1 VTSAPEI
8 PGHTVTSVL
17 GTGGFAAVYRG
28 WQRAVGREVAIKID
42 NRVLF
47 SERDRRRFFREVTAA
62 GRLSGHPHV
71 IDVYDAGML
80 GDGRPYL
87 VMELCPGGSLND
99 ELRRYGPMSA
109 QRVTS
114 IGVRLADALAAAH
127 AAGVLHR
134 DIKPANILIN
144 QYGVVGLADFGL
156 ASIIAATGEQTV
168 TRDALTPAFAPPES
182 FRSAEPTTAADIYSL
197 AATLYMLLAGRP
209 PRFPAGEP
217 SPGLATIAV
226 LHDRPVEDVP
236 GAPPELMAILRRG
249 LAADP
254 GQRPATAAA
263 LRDALAALDLPS
275 GGQPAP
281 ARHPTVGRQ
290 PDPGRPAAASGP
302 GSGSAPPPAPATS
315 APRSRDQ
322 APAPQASWTYGQVP
336 APRAAWPP
344 DQSPAPQVSWAPG
357 QVPVPQAAW
366 LPGQASAPG
375 SWPPDQAS
383 APASPTSWA
392 PGLTPPPA
400 SGAAP
405 RPAGSPPGWIPG
417 VPATGDFWSG
427 AGSSQPGGHGTEG
440 TAPSRARMPAGQTG
454 PAGYQA
460 GLGPGHAGDA
470 GYQAD
475 PGPGQTGP
483 GAHGGGAGAGLSAG
497 SGRPGTDPGL
507 YPGAGLVD
515 PATQP
520 PPARRRPVAL
530 AAALGAGLVLVIVAA
545 LFAGAHFLGPGSSPR
560 ASAPG
565 AAQAGQGAGSA
576 SAGSGSAGSG
586 SSGSGSAAAV
596 FGVPTVTSGCPAA
609 ASGTSGARCPSSP
622 ECWAGVVEVAG
633 DVTARSLPCT
643 GDHVWETF
651 AIGILPADTSTS
663 DETIVAKD
671 PAVRAVCSVAVLLRS
686 RSGAAQRIPAA
697 SWMIQVM
704 PPDEAAFGSGARAYR
719 CLAHVLPGPDPVTS
733 QFAR

>member
-42 NRVLF
+42 NRALF

-109 QRVTS
+109 LRVTS
-114 IGVRLADALAAAH
+114 IGMRLADALAAAH

-254 GQRPATAAA
+254 AQRPATAAA

-275 GGQPAP
+275 GGQPTP
-281 ARHPTVGRQ
+281 VRHPTVG
-290 PDPGRPAAASGP
+290 
-302 GSGSAPPPAPATS
+302 
-315 APRSRDQ
+315 
-322 APAPQASWTYGQVP
+322 
-336 APRAAWPP
+336 
-344 DQSPAPQVSWAPG
+344 
-357 QVPVPQAAW
+357 
-366 LPGQASAPG
+366 GQA
-375 SWPPDQAS
+375 SWPPDQAP
-383 APASPTSWA
+383 APASPMSWA
-392 PGLTPPPA
+392 PGQAPPPA
-400 SGAAP
+400 WGSAP
-405 RPAGSPPGWIPG
+405 HPAGSPPGWDPG
-417 VPATGDFWSG
+417 MPATGDYWSG
-427 AGSSQPGGHGTEG
+427 AGSSRPGGRGPEG
-440 TAPSRARMPAGQTG
+440 TAPSRARASAGQTG
-454 PAGYQA
+454 PGGYQA
-460 GLGPGHAGDA
+460 G
-470 GYQAD
+470 

-483 GAHGGGAGAGLSAG
+483 GAHRGGTGAGLSVGG
-497 SGRPGTDPGL
+497 SRPGTDPGS
-507 YPGAGLVD
+507 YPAAGPVG
-515 PATQP
+515 PATQ

-530 AAALGAGLVLVIVAA
+530 AAALGGGLVLVIVAA
-545 LFAGAHFLGPGSSPR
+545 VFAGAHFLGPGSSPR

-565 AAQAGQGAGSA
+565 AAQPGQ
-576 SAGSGSAGSG
+576 GSGSAGVGSG
-586 SSGSGSAAAV
+586 SSGSGSAGSGSAAAV

-609 ASGTSGARCPSSP
+609 SVGTSGARCPSSP
-622 ECWAGVVEVAG
+622 ECWGGVVDVAG
-633 DVTARSLPCT
+633 DVTARSLPCA

-651 AIGILPADTSTS
+651 AIGILPADVSTS

-671 PAVRAVCSVAVLLRS
+671 PAVRAVCSVPVLLRS
-686 RSGAAQRIPAA
+686 RSGAAQKIPAA

-704 PPDEAAFGSGARAYR
+704 PPDEAAFNSGARAYR
-719 CLAHVLPGPDPVTS
+719 CLAHVVPGPDPVTS
-733 QFAR
+733 QFGR

>member
-156 ASIIAATGEQTV
+156 ASIIAASGEQTV

-226 LHDRPVEDVP
+226 LHDRPVADVP

-254 GQRPATAAA
+254 AQRPATAAA

-281 ARHPTVGRQ
+281 TRHPTVGRQ
-290 PDPGRPAAASGP
+290 PDPGQPAAPGGPGP
-302 GSGSAPPPAPATS
+302 GSSPSPTPATS
-315 APRSRDQ
+315 ASWSRGQ
-322 APAPQASWTYGQVP
+322 APQPSWAQEESSAPQVSWSAGQVPAPQASLPSGQAAGP
-336 APRAAWPP
+336 QPAWPAGQAP
-344 DQSPAPQVSWAPG
+344 ASPASWAPG
-357 QVPVPQAAW
+357 QA
-366 LPGQASAPG
+366 
-375 SWPPDQAS
+375 
-383 APASPTSWA
+383 
-392 PGLTPPPA
+392 PPPA
-400 SGAAP
+400 WGAAP
-405 RPAGSPPGWIPG
+405 LPTGRPPGWDRA
-417 VPATGDFWSG
+417 VPATGDYWSRT
-427 AGSSQPGGHGTEG
+427 GSSRPGEPSPAG
-440 TAPSRARMPAGQTG
+440 TAP
-454 PAGYQA
+454 
-460 GLGPGHAGDA
+460 GPG
-470 GYQAD
+470 
-475 PGPGQTGP
+475 
-483 GAHGGGAGAGLSAG
+483 S
-497 SGRPGTDPGL
+497 
-507 YPGAGLVD
+507 YPGAGLVS
-515 PATQP
+515 PATRP
-520 PPARRRPVAL
+520 PPARRRPMAL
-530 AAALGAGLVLVIVAA
+530 AAALGGGLVLVVVAA
-545 LFAGAHFLGPGSSPR
+545 LVVGTHFFGPGSSPR
-560 ASAPG
+560 GSAPG
-565 AAQAGQGAGSA
+565 AAQPGR
-576 SAGSGSAGSG
+576 GSGSTSAESGRAGRVP
-586 SSGSGSAAAV
+586 AV

-609 ASGTSGARCPSSP
+609 AAGASGARCPSSP

-633 DVTARSLPCT
+633 DTTAHSLPCT

-651 AIGILPADTSTS
+651 AIGILPAAASTS

-671 PAVRAVCSVAVLLRS
+671 PTVRAVCSLRVLLRS
-686 RSGAAQRIPAA
+686 RSGAALKIPAA
-697 SWMIQVM
+697 SWTIQVV
-704 PPDEAAFGSGARAYR
+704 PPDEAAYSSGARAYR
-719 CLAHVLPGPDPVTS
+719 CLAHVVPGPDPVTS
-733 QFAR
+733 QFVR